1 MSVYTVSLPAVA
13 LSEPLPQL
21 LARRHT
27 QRDFSAAP
35 FTLAELAVL
44 LWAAQGITP
53 HDGRRAAPSA
63 GALYPLELYCL
74 AGNVSG
80 LESGVYH
87 YRPVPHALMLHQS
100 GDRRV
105 DLADAALDQDWFVIA
120 PVVLAF
126 AAEFKRTTRKYG
138 ERGERYVYIEVG
150 HAAQNACLMATS
162 LGCGCATVG
171 AFDDD
176 AVKAVLQLP
185 QHEAPLYLLPVG
197 RE

>member
-1 MSVYTVSLPAVA
+1 MSARTIALPAVA

-21 LARRHT
+21 LARRHS
-27 QRDFSAAP
+27 QRDYTAAP
-35 FTLAELAVL
+35 LTRAELAAL

-53 HDGRRAAPSA
+53 HDGQRTSPSA

-74 AGNVSG
+74 VGSVSG
-80 LESGVYH
+80 FEAGVYH
-87 YRPVPHALMLHQS
+87 YRPVPHALVLHQS

-105 DLADAALDQDWFVIA
+105 ELADAAFDQDWIA
-120 PVVLAF
+120 VAPLLLAF
-126 AAEFKRTTRKYG
+126 AVVFQRTARKYG
-138 ERGERYVYIEVG
+138 ERGVRYVHMEVG
-150 HAAQNACLMATS
+150 HAAQNVCLMATS
-162 LGCGCATVG
+162 LGCSSVTVG

-185 QHEAPLYLLPVG
+185 QNETPLYLLPVG